1 MELDLTR
8 LNSLAFMD
16 FTGKKEAPKKP
27 SETLKGEGEYKTPIE
42 VKKPLEALTEGLEG
56 INKLQREADR
66 KKQDIDRSLAIC
78 REYQQNIKTSSQ
90 LQTEI
95 LKGVRAGEDIYS
107 LFLKAVKAIS
117 LMTSNTVFY
126 SQLEGDIR
134 AIYGQGLL
142 DPLPLQIELQ
152 QVQERLKRLREAE
165 ERELE
170 ADSRERI
177 KRAVTAHENR
187 IAELEALIAKG
198 AESKASKQGEAQL

>member
-1 MELDLTR
+1 MELDFTR

-16 FTGKKEAPKKP
+16 FTAPKKP

-42 VKKPLEALTEGLEG
+42 AKKPLETLTEGLEG

-66 KKQDIDRSLAIC
+66 KNQDIDRSLAIC

-107 LFLKAVKAIS
+107 LFLKAVKVIS

-126 SQLEGDIR
+126 SQIEGDIR

-142 DPLPLQIELQ
+142 EPLPLQIELQ

>member
-8 LNSLAFMD
+8 LNSLAFMG
-16 FTGKKEAPKKP
+16 FSGEKTAPKKSP
-27 SETLKGEGEYKTPIE
+27 ETQTEQGEYKTLAEPKNGLE
-42 VKKPLEALTEGLEG
+42 VHTEGLEG

-95 LKGVRAGEDIYS
+95 LKGARAGEDIYS
-107 LFLKAVKAIS
+107 LFLKACKAIS

-177 KRAVTAHENR
+177 KRAVQAHENR
-187 IAELEALIAKG
+187 IAELEALITRG
-198 AESKASKQGEAQL
+198 TESKAS

>member
-8 LNSLAFMD
+8 LNSLAFMG
-16 FTGKKEAPKKP
+16 FSGEKTAPKKLP
-27 SETLKGEGEYKTPIE
+27 EEQTEQGEYKTLADPKNGLE
-42 VKKPLEALTEGLEG
+42 VNTEGLEG

-95 LKGVRAGEDIYS
+95 LKGARAGEDIYS

-165 ERELE
+165 ELELE

-187 IAELEALIAKG
+187 IAELEALIARG
-198 AESKASKQGEAQL
+198 AESKAS

>member
-1 MELDLTR
+1 MELDFTR
-8 LNSLAFMD
+8 LNSLAFI
-16 FTGKKEAPKKP
+16 APKKP

-42 VKKPLEALTEGLEG
+42 VKKPLETLTEGLEG

-95 LKGVRAGEDIYS
+95 LKGARAGEDIYS

>member
-16 FTGKKEAPKKP
+16 FAGKKEAPKKP
-27 SETLKGEGEYKTPIE
+27 SETLKGEREYKTLTEP
-42 VKKPLEALTEGLEG
+42 KKPLETLTEGLEG
-56 INKLQREADR
+56 IHKLQREADR

-95 LKGVRAGEDIYS
+95 LKGAMAGEDIYS

-134 AIYGQGLL
+134 AIYGAGLQEA
-142 DPLPLQIELQ
+142 PALQIELQ
-152 QVQERLKRLREAE
+152 QVQERYKKLLEAL
-165 ERELE
+165 EREPDG
-170 ADSRERI
+170 DSRERI
-177 KRAVTAHENR
+177 KRAVKAHENR
-187 IAELEALIAKG
+187 IAELEALIARG
-198 AESKASKQGEAQL
+198 AESKAS

>member
-16 FTGKKEAPKKP
+16 FAGKKEAPKKP
-27 SETLKGEGEYKTPIE
+27 SETLKGEGEYKTLTEP
-42 VKKPLEALTEGLEG
+42 KKPLETLTEGLEG
-56 INKLQREADR
+56 IHKLQREADR

-95 LKGVRAGEDIYS
+95 LKGARAGEDIYS

-134 AIYGQGLL
+134 AIYGAGLQEA
-142 DPLPLQIELQ
+142 PALQIELQ
-152 QVQERLKRLREAE
+152 QVQERYKKLLEAL
-165 ERELE
+165 EREPDG
-170 ADSRERI
+170 DSRERI
-177 KRAVTAHENR
+177 KRAVKAHENR
-187 IAELEALIAKG
+187 IAELEALIARG
-198 AESKASKQGEAQL
+198 AESKAS

>member
-1 MELDLTR
+1 MKIKKIYIKNFRSIKELSLTFPEKGLLVLVGSNNAGKSNILR
-8 LNSLAFMD
+8 AIDALLGDSW
-16 FTGKKEAPKKP
+16 FTTDKLEI
-27 SETLKGEGEYKTPIE
+27 YDHYCRNRNNDIE
-42 VKKPLEALTEGLEG
+42 IRVEFDTG
-56 INKLQREADR
+56 
-66 KKQDIDRSLAIC
+66 
-78 REYQQNIKTSSQ
+78 YQVCFDMNN
-90 LQTEI
+90 
-95 LKGVRAGEDIYS
+95 

-142 DPLPLQIELQ
+142 EPLPLQIELQ

-198 AESKASKQGEAQL
+198 AESKASKQGEARL

>member
-8 LNSLAFMD
+8 LNSLAFRG
-16 FTGKKEAPKKP
+16 FSGEKIAPKKP
-27 SETLKGEGEYKTPIE
+27 AELQTEQGEYKTLAEP
-42 VKKPLEALTEGLEG
+42 KNGLKTHAEGLEG

-95 LKGVRAGEDIYS
+95 LKGARDGADIYS

-142 DPLPLQIELQ
+142 DPLPLQIEIQ
-152 QVQERLKRLREAE
+152 QVQERLTRLREAE

-177 KRAVTAHENR
+177 KRAVKAHENR
-187 IAELEALIAKG
+187 IAELENLIAKG
-198 AESKASKQGEAQL
+198 DESKAS

>member
-16 FTGKKEAPKKP
+16 FAGEKKAPKKP

-42 VKKPLEALTEGLEG
+42 VKKPLETPTEGLEG

-95 LKGVRAGEDIYS
+95 LKGARAGEDIYS
-107 LFLKAVKAIS
+107 LFLNRQAY
-117 LMTSNTVFY
+117 L
-126 SQLEGDIR
+126 R
-134 AIYGQGLL
+134 
-142 DPLPLQIELQ
+142 LQRQ
-152 QVQERLKRLREAE
+152 QRPHRLYPHRHL
-165 ERELE
+165 
-170 ADSRERI
+170 
-177 KRAVTAHENR
+177 
-187 IAELEALIAKG
+187 
-198 AESKASKQGEAQL
+198 

>member
-8 LNSLAFMD
+8 LNSLAFMG
-16 FTGKKEAPKKP
+16 FSGEKAAPKKP
-27 SETLKGEGEYKTPIE
+27 PETQTEQWEYKTLAE
-42 VKKPLEALTEGLEG
+42 TKNGLEAHTEGLEG

-78 REYQQNIKTSSQ
+78 REYQQNTKTSSQ

-95 LKGVRAGEDIYS
+95 LKGARAGEDIYS

-152 QVQERLKRLREAE
+152 QVQERLTRLREAE

-177 KRAVTAHENR
+177 KRAVQAHENR
-187 IAELEALIAKG
+187 IAELEALITRG
-198 AESKASKQGEAQL
+198 TESKAS